1 MADFVITES
10 EFENAR
16 EQSDEMWSD
25 YDVFEEERRPVDLHR
40 LVKQVVEGQYTH
52 PQGADTLY
60 GMSGS
65 AESLVTDL
73 VHSSSGDIVPTSLPD
88 DVLNKF
94 SRELAEDVQEY
105 SEKVYKK
112 VREDI
117 DPEDDTE
124 LSEVQSTIDTYTENL
139 VPANF

>member
-1 MADFVITES
+1 MGYFVITES

-16 EQSDEMWSD
+16 EQADEIWSD
-25 YDVFEEERRPVDLHR
+25 YDVFEEERRPVDLHQ

-65 AESLVTDL
+65 AQSLVSDL
-73 VHSSSGDIVPTSLPD
+73 VHSSSGDIVPTALPD
-88 DVLNKF
+88 DVLNRF
-94 SRELAEDVQEY
+94 SQELSEEVQEY
-105 SEKVYKK
+105 SEKVYKR
-112 VREDI
+112 VREVI
-117 DPEDDTE
+117 DPEDDID
-124 LSEVQSTIDTYTENL
+124 LSEVQSTIDTYTEDL